1 MNDIV
6 IDAGPIIH
14 LSQLKLFNL
23 LEPFLPLHTST
34 EVWKEITS
42 FDLPGKK
49 EVEQFKKIQ
58 VHRILKEE
66 KRAIEHKVKSFR
78 LQSPDISLLTLCHK
92 LDVRKIL
99 TDDLELRKA
108 AEALGLETY
117 GSLGVILRA
126 YKQNRLSISETKEVL
141 NNLFNISSL
150 YLSPKLLNSV
160 LAELSK
166 GKKI

>member
-1 MNDIV
+1 M
-6 IDAGPIIH
+6 
-14 LSQLKLFNL
+14 
-23 LEPFLPLHTST
+23 
-34 EVWKEITS
+34 
-42 FDLPGKK
+42 
-49 EVEQFKKIQ
+49 
-58 VHRILKEE
+58 KEE
-66 KRAIEHKVKSFR
+66 KRALEHKVKSFR

-166 GKKI
+166 GKKT